1 MERIHL
7 DQDIQPLSTFRAK
20 SARIIQQIQQTR
32 RPVVLTQRGH
42 SAAVLLDVKEYE
54 RLIEELEL
62 LRDMYV
68 AEQKLAKDGG
78 IPHDEAKAK
87 VLARIRR

>member
-7 DQDIQPLSTFRAK
+7 DQDIQPLSTFRAN

-68 AEQKLAKDGG
+68 AEQQLA
-78 IPHDEAKAK
+78 
-87 VLARIRR
+87 

>member
-7 DQDIQPLSTFRAK
+7 DQDIQPLSTFRAQ
-20 SARIIQQIQQTR
+20 SAKIILQIQQTR

-42 SAAVLLDVKEYE
+42 SAAVLLNVKEYE

-68 AEQKLAKDGG
+68 AEQQLAKDGG
-78 IPHDEAKAK
+78 IAHEEAKAK